1 MWQAALKA
9 LQDVMDLAG
18 VSLGDHAGAVFDIM
32 VAKGSTAKDSG
43 GEEWMRCGRRIMRVS
58 QIEERRQAGRCDR
71 REDTSNMM
79 TFVLSDDTWL
89 S

>member
-1 MWQAALKA
+1 MSHLLLATVGGLRCCLLDANATVWQAALKA

-58 QIEERRQAGRCDR
+58 E
-71 REDTSNMM
+71 
-79 TFVLSDDTWL
+79 
-89 S
+89 